1 MAAEERISTKMK
13 AKPVHKRKVMD
24 VSLTPVAL
32 RATIPKPLSPSLIL
46 SRLPQGRALMMMKK
60 NMMTRKKTRMIMR
73 RARRK
78 REKRQLWMM
87 I

>member
-1 MAAEERISTKMK
+1 MTKMK
-13 AKPVHKRKVMD
+13 AVPVRKRKVMD

-46 SRLPQGRALMMMKK
+46 NLLLQGRVLMMMKK
-60 NMMTRKKTRMIMR
+60 SMMTRKKMRMIMR